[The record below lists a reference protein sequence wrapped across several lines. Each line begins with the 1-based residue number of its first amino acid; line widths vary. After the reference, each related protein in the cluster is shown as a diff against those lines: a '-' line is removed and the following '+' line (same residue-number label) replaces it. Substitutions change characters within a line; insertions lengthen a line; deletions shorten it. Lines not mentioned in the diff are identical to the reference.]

1 MQLSSKI
8 KGIFRVSAAN
18 LVALSLS
25 MLTSF
30 VLPLYISV
38 EQYGY
43 WQLFVLYTG
52 YVGLF
57 VLGFNDGIQLNYA
70 TFDYDTAL
78 ASKFRSFKLFLLIM
92 TGIETF
98 LLIAAS
104 FFVYSWKTF
113 DWFLAVLVIANIIP
127 TAINGLFTYMNQ
139 STMRFKQYSYGNLI
153 DKVSFAGIM
162 LVLLFAG
169 EKNSLAYMLA
179 FTCTRYL
186 VIVYHFF
193 SSHEVFVSKRV
204 PLPNLKGEIAYNF
217 RQGFP
222 LMLAV
227 ILGGPSIIVGSR
239 FLVQAKFGIEAFS
252 AYSFSLHTLIIAS
265 QFISAVATVF
275 YPILKRCKPDELQS
289 MYGSFDKVATI
300 FSAILLLSYYPAAF
314 LVKYFYGQ
322 YDVILEYLFV
332 VYPLFIFQCKSNVLI
347 TNMFKVKDR
356 PRELILVNA
365 FGIALHVISVFVAY
379 WIFGGI
385 LAIASASLLAYAAW
399 YYMMQIF
406 IYKRIKWKLRSFL
419 FEDFVLTIIFIII
432 NIICSKFFP
441 NEYMQML
448 SGFVACTCF
457 LCVVWVIRRKQIMS
471 DLRKFKVL
479 MHD

>member
-70 TFDYDTAL
+70 TFDYDRNL

-92 TGIETF
+92 TGIETVALFVATFF
-98 LLIAAS
+98 L
-104 FFVYSWKTF
+104 YSWKTF

-127 TAINGLFTYMNQ
+127 TALNGLFTYMNQ

-153 DKVSFAGIM
+153 DKISFAGLM

-179 FTCTRYL
+179 FTITRYL
-186 VIVYHFF
+186 VVVYHFF
-193 SSHEVFVSKRV
+193 SSREVFVTKRT
-204 PLPNLKGEIAYNF
+204 PLASLKDEIKYNF

-227 ILGGPSIIVGSR
+227 ILGGPTIIVGSR
-239 FLVQAKFGIEAFS
+239 FLIQAKFGIEAFS

-275 YPILKRCKPDELQS
+275 YPILKRCKADELQS

-347 TNMFKVKDR
+347 TNMFKVKDK
-356 PRELILVNA
+356 PKELILVNA
-365 FGIALHVISVFVAY
+365 FGIALHIISVFIAY
-379 WIFGGI
+379 WIWGTIF
-385 LAIASASLLAYAAW
+385 AIATASLLAYAAW
-399 YYMMQIF
+399 YYIMQVF
-406 IYKRIKWKLRSFL
+406 IYKRVKWQLRSFL
-419 FEDFVLTIIFIII
+419 FEDLVMTIVFIFI
-432 NIICSKFFP
+432 NIICLTSVS
-441 NEYMQML
+441 NAYMQML
-448 SGFVACTCF
+448 VGFLTCICC
-457 LCVVWVIRRKQIMS
+457 LLVMWLVRRKQIVA
-471 DLRKFKVL
+471 DLREFKVL
-479 MHD
+479 MND